1 MDSGRPKWTQAGQV
15 SSIKAI
21 TNTLRNG
28 PVRSVDQALNTDNIG
43 RSALAGRP
51 RRRRG
56 CKRGPKQMSLSQS
69 DHIRKAV
76 ALYEARPLAAKIADW
91 IRDRPEGGIAVM
103 FVFVQLACIIAG
115 LLFPES
121 FRYLLQANIT
131 VTLKSIAPLG
141 LMALGVGVLMIAGE
155 YDLSVGAQ
163 YSFLSIVAATICNS
177 LGGDIQADHPSALA
191 PFIGLFAALGIG
203 ALIGCMN
210 AAITLKFNI
219 PSFITTLGAML
230 LWKGATLLYHG
241 TTSQRFKPSEP
252 FATIFGGELSVI
264 HASII
269 WFAIFAVLFYFL
281 LQHHRL
287 GNHFY
292 AVGGNRN
299 AAIAIGINPNRTKT
313 IAFALAGFMAAF
325 SGVVAAT
332 RVGSI
337 QPGGGLGMELQ
348 AIAACVIGGV
358 ALTGGRGS
366 ILGIVLGTALVF
378 TIQDVLLLL
387 RAPGFYFDMFVGA
400 LIVIAVIMNTAIRRT
415 KS

>member
-1 MDSGRPKWTQAGQV
+1 
-15 SSIKAI
+15 
-21 TNTLRNG
+21 
-28 PVRSVDQALNTDNIG
+28 
-43 RSALAGRP
+43 
-51 RRRRG
+51 
-56 CKRGPKQMSLSQS
+56 MSLSQS

-163 YSFLSIVAATICNS
+163 YSFLSIVAASICNS

-219 PSFITTLGAML
+219 PSFITTLGP
-230 LWKGATLLYHG
+230 
-241 TTSQRFKPSEP
+241 TS
-252 FATIFGGELSVI
+252 V
-264 HASII
+264 
-269 WFAIFAVLFYFL
+269 
-281 LQHHRL
+281 
-287 GNHFY
+287 
-292 AVGGNRN
+292 
-299 AAIAIGINPNRTKT
+299 
-313 IAFALAGFMAAF
+313 
-325 SGVVAAT
+325 
-332 RVGSI
+332 VGSW
-337 QPGGGLGMELQ
+337 P
-348 AIAACVIGGV
+348 
-358 ALTGGRGS
+358 R
-366 ILGIVLGTALVF
+366 
-378 TIQDVLLLL
+378 
-387 RAPGFYFDMFVGA
+387 
-400 LIVIAVIMNTAIRRT
+400 IRSSNHRRICR
-415 KS
+415 

>member
-1 MDSGRPKWTQAGQV
+1 
-15 SSIKAI
+15 
-21 TNTLRNG
+21 
-28 PVRSVDQALNTDNIG
+28 
-43 RSALAGRP
+43 
-51 RRRRG
+51 
-56 CKRGPKQMSLSQS
+56 MSLSQS

-76 ALYEARPLAAKIADW
+76 ARYETRPFTSKIADW

-103 FVFVQLACIIAG
+103 FVIVQLTCIIAG

-252 FATIFGGELSVI
+252 FATIFGGEISVI

-269 WFAIFAVLFYFL
+269 WFAIFGVLFYFL

-387 RAPGFYFDMFVGA
+387 RAPGFYFDMFVGV
-400 LIVIAVIMNTAIRRT
+400 LIVIAVILNTAVRRT
-415 KS
+415 KG